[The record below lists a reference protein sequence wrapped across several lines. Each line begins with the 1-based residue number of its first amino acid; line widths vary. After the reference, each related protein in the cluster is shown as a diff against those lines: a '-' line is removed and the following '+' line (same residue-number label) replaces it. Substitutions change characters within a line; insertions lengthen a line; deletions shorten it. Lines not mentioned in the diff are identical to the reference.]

1 MAKYRDRVRI
11 IADILK
17 VAREGARKTKIMY
30 IANLSYSLLEKYL
43 RETTAMGFLSYD
55 NYAYQVTDKGLVF
68 LEKYDDFS
76 SKYSHVENEVQKML
90 FEKEALERLCEPV
103 QRSVERSKVVSRRR
117 RQF

>member
-17 VAREGARKTKIMY
+17 VAREGAKKTKIMY

-43 RETTAMGFLSYD
+43 RETTAMGFLSHD
-55 NYAYQVTDKGLVF
+55 DSAYQVTEKGLVF

-76 SKYSHVENEVQKML
+76 SKYSRVENEVQKML

-103 QRSVERSKVVSRRR
+103 KNSHQKNSQKLRRKT
-117 RQF
+117 